1 MTLRAMPGYIV
12 IAVIFSMLGF
22 TTPSTADVDS
32 EALRVCADPFNLPYS
47 NKDSQGFENK
57 IAELFAA
64 ELGIPL
70 KYEWFPQR
78 MGFIRN
84 TLKAEGKDGKF
95 KCDLVIGVPD
105 RFELAATSQP
115 YYASTYAFVFA
126 KGRGLDSIITAAD
139 IGKLKEAQKNTIR
152 VGVFDRG
159 PGQLWLFRN
168 GLFSRMT
175 PYMSQSG
182 DVRVNPIDIMD
193 DIVADK
199 IDATVIWGPIA
210 GYYARKHPDKNLV
223 VVPLP
228 SGQDNPE
235 MKFEYNMSM
244 AVRYGEKEWKER
256 VNRFITENREEI
268 LAILEDFGVPLAPI
282 TETRGDDD

>member
-1 MTLRAMPGYIV
+1 MPIHVMRSLLIITV
-12 IAVIFSMLGF
+12 ISSLVGFSSPG
-22 TTPSTADVDS
+22 TADVDS

-47 NKDSQGFENK
+47 NKDSEGFENK

-64 ELGIPL
+64 ELGVPL

-105 RFELAATSQP
+105 RFELAATTRP
-115 YYASTYAFVFA
+115 YYASTYAFVYA
-126 KGRGLDSIITAAD
+126 RGRGLDSIKTAAD
-139 IGKLKEAQKNTIR
+139 IGKLDEAQKNSIR
-152 VGVFDRG
+152 VGAFDRG

-182 DVRVNPIDIMD
+182 DVRVNPINIMD
-193 DIVADK
+193 DIGANK

-210 GYYARKHPDKNLV
+210 GYYAKMHPDKKLV
-223 VVPLP
+223 VIPLP
-228 SGQDNPE
+228 SGKDNPE
-235 MKFEYNMSM
+235 MKFDYNISM
-244 AVRYGEKEWKER
+244 AVRYGENEWKER
-256 VNRFITENREEI
+256 VNNFIDKNQAKI
-268 LAILEDFGVPLAPI
+268 LAILENYGIPLAPI
-282 TETRGDDD
+282 TESRDDDD